1 MPQTRSGPSCR
12 AHRRRS
18 LEPDSVVG
26 ALRSSTRRPRWSIAK
41 ATFMSLWVSTPNAVP
56 PAWTMLLVPVIVMLP
71 PPVEERV
78 AGCSGRVDN
87 TVMGA
92 CSPRLLSGQAR
103 SGQLALRS
111 AGRGRQIRFR
121 TINFDVGV
129 TVGQA
134 VPAPAYILTV

>member
-1 MPQTRSGPSCR
+1 M
-12 AHRRRS
+12 
-18 LEPDSVVG
+18 
-26 ALRSSTRRPRWSIAK
+26 
-41 ATFMSLWVSTPNAVP
+41 
-56 PAWTMLLVPVIVMLP
+56 AWTVVPVPVIVVLP
-71 PPVEERV
+71 PPVLMEL
-78 AGCSGRVDN
+78 GGGLLGRVDN

-111 AGRGRQIRFR
+111 AGRGRQIRFK
-121 TINFDVGV
+121 TVNFDVGV